1 MIEIGKYNDLTYKR
15 KTATGFIFGDEDA
28 EVILPFTTAVGN
40 LNVEETL
47 HAFVYMSSDGRLT
60 ATLKTPHACVDE
72 FAVLEV
78 IDQNDNGAF
87 LDLGIEKDVF
97 VPEREQKRPMR
108 KGDRYVVYVYLNEQN
123 SRLEAS
129 SRLAPFVAE
138 EGIDFEEG
146 DEVQLYIADPS
157 DLGYNAIINKKFIGL
172 LYHNELYEHL
182 THGEIRKGYIKK
194 IREGNKIDLSLNP
207 IGYTHILD
215 SKNILLDKLKEN
227 NGVLDLGDKSS
238 PPEIYKRLKI
248 SKKAFKKTVGGLY
261 KDRLIEVSD
270 FEIKLVP
277 GVQEDLGE

>member
-1 MIEIGKYNDLTYKR
+1 MIAIGTYNDLTYKR
-15 KTATGFIFGDEDA
+15 KAATGLVFGDEDE
-28 EVILPFTTAVGN
+28 EVILPFTTAVDN
-40 LNVEETL
+40 LNVEAPL

-60 ATLKTPHACVDE
+60 ATLKTPYACVDE

-78 IDQNDNGAF
+78 IDQNDSGAF

-108 KGDRYVVYVYLNEQN
+108 KGERYVVYVYLNEQN

-138 EGIDFEEG
+138 EGFDFDEG

-215 SKNILLDKLKEN
+215 SKAILLDKLKEN

-270 FEIKLVP
+270 YEIKLVARP
-277 GVQEDLGE
+277 EEDLGE